1 VRETSGSSFY
11 TVALAWG
18 VNRGLLDRARVEPR
32 VHRAWNALADSV
44 TAEGRLENVQPIG
57 AAPDGFD
64 PHHTEPFGVG
74 AFLLAGSEVY
84 ALAGRPPS

>member
-11 TVALAWG
+11 TFALAWG
-18 VNRGLLDRARVEPR
+18 STAACSPRARVEPR
-32 VHRAWNALADSV
+32 VRRAWNARCPVRSR
-44 TAEGRLENVQPIG
+44 EGKLEDVQPIG

-74 AFLLAGSEVY
+74 AFLLAAARSTRSPAVR
-84 ALAGRPPS
+84 AR